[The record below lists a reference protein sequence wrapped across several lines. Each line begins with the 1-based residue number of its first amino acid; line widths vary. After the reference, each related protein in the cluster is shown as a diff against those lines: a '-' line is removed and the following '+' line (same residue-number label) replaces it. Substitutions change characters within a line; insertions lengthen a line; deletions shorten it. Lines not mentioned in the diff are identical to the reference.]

1 MTNIGDGSVQ
11 LKIDSLERN
20 QIKCKKMLS
29 YLKFIFQDSNKLS
42 KQETEVMLN
51 VKIEYLLFVICCYY
65 LSVFFSN
72 IIYPS
77 LGLEF
82 RPVECKTTS
91 F

>member
-1 MTNIGDGSVQ
+1 MTNTGDGSVQ

-29 YLKFIFQDSNKLS
+29 YLKFILQDSNKLS
-42 KQETEVMLN
+42 KQETEVML
-51 VKIEYLLFVICCYY
+51 KYLLFVICCYY

-77 LGLEF
+77 LALEF